1 MEPDSREVADSGSSH
16 AEETPYSQKERE
28 RKKERKKERN
38 KKKERRKE
46 AKKDKKSKKEKDKRI
61 LIINY

>member
-28 RKKERKKERN
+28 RKKEIN
-38 KKKERRKE
+38 KKKERKKE
-46 AKKDKKSKKEKDKRI
+46 AKKDKKSKKEKDKKI